1 MRFLTGILVVG
12 TLLWGGY
19 WVFGARGIENALAQ
33 WFDDRR
39 GEGWVAEAA
48 TINTAGF
55 PNRFDTSLVDLEL
68 ADPDTGLAWRLPLLQ
83 ILTLSYSP
91 NHIILALPRTFSVS
105 SPAERISITNAQ
117 MRGSVVFVPN
127 TALTLDRSSFELSDV
142 EISSSK
148 AWQTKIATGQLATRQ
163 NPSVENGVDLYFDAK
178 EIAPS
183 QSLLSFLDPAQLLPN
198 TWSGAVLDVSL
209 GFDAAWDRF
218 ALEDR
223 RPQPTFV
230 SIKTAKADWG
240 DVTLEMAGDLQV
252 DATGWPSGTVNIRA
266 KNWRSMLRIAQDTGL
281 LPANMAPTVT
291 RALELLATMA
301 GNPKTLDAPLVFRNK
316 TTFFAGLPIGPA
328 PNLAI
333 R

>member
-148 AWQTKIATGQLATRQ
+148 AWQTKIATGQLATARPIKKPIQ
-163 NPSVENGVDLYFDAK
+163 GPRCLV
-178 EIAPS
+178 
-183 QSLLSFLDPAQLLPN
+183 QSIHDINAVVQLAFPVPLDQFLVRF
-198 TWSGAVLDVSL
+198 TGA
-209 GFDAAWDRF
+209 
-218 ALEDR
+218 
-223 RPQPTFV
+223 
-230 SIKTAKADWG
+230 
-240 DVTLEMAGDLQV
+240 
-252 DATGWPSGTVNIRA
+252 
-266 KNWRSMLRIAQDTGL
+266 
-281 LPANMAPTVT
+281 
-291 RALELLATMA
+291 
-301 GNPKTLDAPLVFRNK
+301 
-316 TTFFAGLPIGPA
+316 
-328 PNLAI
+328 
-333 R
+333 